1 VTSAQ
6 LCMLELCFRS
16 FRRPTFGWWHLMT
29 LLQSTSPAEAG
40 QVAVVG
46 DASSEAGR
54 FLFKGSADFVQH
66 SFASFASP
74 PGRLRNTLTKSTR
87 QLTKPDFVNLIW
99 APKPRDRRHPC
110 CHGRALSTRTECS
123 WQRS

>member
-1 VTSAQ
+1 
-6 LCMLELCFRS
+6 M
-16 FRRPTFGWWHLMT
+16 
-29 LLQSTSPAEAG
+29 
-40 QVAVVG
+40 AVVG

-99 APKPRDRRHPC
+99 AEIAGILAAMAGPC
-110 CHGRALSTRTECS
+110 QRGPHAAGNAVEGNPQLRVSNFCLLHLAGFVGLVGPYRTI
-123 WQRS
+123 WIHLDL